1 MKEKIALISVIVPI
15 YKVQDYLDECV
26 ESIINQTYSNIELI
40 LVDDGSPDECP
51 NMCDAWAKK
60 DSRIKVV
67 HKKNGGLSSAR
78 NAGIDVANGEYIC
91 FVDSD
96 DFICKDALQNL
107 YNRIKDD
114 ATVGITSGMIYR
126 YQDGCTSN
134 FKDVWLCS
142 VEKVIPASEFLLETM
157 SQKASYTVWNK
168 LYRREVVG
176 NTRFREG
183 RNNEDTLFMYD
194 LGKKITNMNVCM
206 VEIPQYVYYYRYRED
221 SICTTAKIPLAI
233 DILGNYELMM
243 EDCKNTNS
251 QLYDILYLSYV
262 RTLYGFVDSLL
273 LNPVWYPLYFS
284 EYQKKL
290 RLVPFEYVKRKFQLN
305 DALYIQLLKYSP
317 LIRKIIR
324 RIRECKL

>member
-1 MKEKIALISVIVPI
+1 MRKHSLISVIVPI
-15 YKVQDYLDECV
+15 YKVQDYLKECI
-26 ESIINQTYSNIELI
+26 ESIINQTYSDIEVI
-40 LVDDGSPDECP
+40 LVDDGSPDRCP
-51 NMCDAWAKK
+51 QMCDEWAKR
-60 DSRIKVV
+60 DSRIRVV

-78 NAGIDVANGEYIC
+78 NAGLDVAKGEYIS

-96 DFICKDALQNL
+96 DFICKDALENL

-114 ATVGITSGMIYR
+114 KSIGITSGLIYR
-126 YQDGCTSN
+126 YQDGSISN
-134 FKDVWLCS
+134 FKAQWLCS
-142 VEKVIPASEFLLETM
+142 KEIVIPASEFLLETM
-157 SQKASYTVWNK
+157 SQKTSYTVWNK
-168 LYRREVVG
+168 LYRRDVIG

-194 LGKKITNMNVCM
+194 LGKNIAILNVCM
-206 VEIPQYVYYYRYRED
+206 VEIPHYVYYYRYRED
-221 SICTTAKIPLAI
+221 SICTTAKIPLTI

-243 EDCKNTNS
+243 EDSKNTNS
-251 QLYDILYLSYV
+251 RLYDVLYLSYV

-290 RLVPFEYVKRKFQLN
+290 RLVHFEYIKRKFQLN
-305 DALYIQLLKYSP
+305 DVLYIQLLKYNP

-324 RIRECKL
+324 KIREREL

>member
-1 MKEKIALISVIVPI
+1 MRKLSLISVIVPI
-15 YKVQDYLDECV
+15 YKVQDYLKECI
-26 ESIINQTYSNIELI
+26 ESIINQTYSDIEVI
-40 LVDDGSPDECP
+40 LVDDGSPDRCP
-51 NMCDAWAKK
+51 QMCDEWAKR
-60 DSRIKVV
+60 DYRIRVV

-78 NAGIDVANGEYIC
+78 NAGLDVAKGEYIS

-96 DFICKDALQNL
+96 DFICKDALENL

-114 ATVGITSGMIYR
+114 KSIGIISGLIYR
-126 YQDGCTSN
+126 YQDGSINN
-134 FKDVWLCS
+134 FKDQWLCS
-142 VEKVIPASEFLLETM
+142 KEIVIPSSEFLFETM
-157 SQKASYTVWNK
+157 SQKSSYTVWNK
-168 LYRREVVG
+168 LYRREVIG

-194 LGKKITNMNVCM
+194 LGKNIAILNVCM
-206 VEIPQYVYYYRYRED
+206 VEIPHYVYYYRYRED

-243 EDCKNTNS
+243 EDSKNTNS
-251 QLYDILYLSYV
+251 RLYDVLYLSYV

-290 RLVPFEYVKRKFQLN
+290 RLVHFEYIKRKFQLN
-305 DALYIQLLKYSP
+305 DVLYIQLLKYNP

-324 RIRECKL
+324 KIREREL

>member
-1 MKEKIALISVIVPI
+1 MDQSLISVIVPI

-26 ESIINQTYSNIELI
+26 ESIINQTYSNIEII

-60 DSRIKVV
+60 DSRIRVV

-96 DFICKDALQNL
+96 DFICKDALENL

-157 SQKASYTVWNK
+157 SQKTSYTVWNK

-194 LGKKITNMNVCM
+194 LGKNITSMNVCM

-233 DILGNYELMM
+233 DILGNCELMM

-251 QLYDILYLSYV
+251 QLYDVLYLSYV

-273 LNPVWYPLYFS
+273 LNRVWYPLYFS

-305 DALYIQLLKYSP
+305 DALYIQLLKYNP
-317 LIRKIIR
+317 FLRKILR
-324 RIRECKL
+324 RIKEHKL

>member
-1 MKEKIALISVIVPI
+1 MVMDQSLISVIVPI

-26 ESIINQTYSNIELI
+26 ESIINQTYSNIEII

-60 DSRIKVV
+60 DSRIRVV

-96 DFICKDALQNL
+96 DFICKDALENL

-157 SQKASYTVWNK
+157 SQKTSYTVWNK

-194 LGKKITNMNVCM
+194 LGKNITSMNVCM

-251 QLYDILYLSYV
+251 RLYDVLYLSYV

>member
-1 MKEKIALISVIVPI
+1 MRKHSLISVIVPI
-15 YKVQDYLDECV
+15 YKVQDYLKECI
-26 ESIINQTYSNIELI
+26 ESIINQTYSDIEVI
-40 LVDDGSPDECP
+40 LVDDGSPDRCP
-51 NMCDAWAKK
+51 QMCDEWAKR
-60 DSRIKVV
+60 DSRIRVV

-78 NAGIDVANGEYIC
+78 NAGLDVAKGEYIS

-96 DFICKDALQNL
+96 DFICKDALENL

-114 ATVGITSGMIYR
+114 KSIGITSGLIYR
-126 YQDGCTSN
+126 YQDSSISN
-134 FKDVWLCS
+134 FKAQWLCS
-142 VEKVIPASEFLLETM
+142 KEIVIPASEFLLETM
-157 SQKASYTVWNK
+157 SQKTSYTVWNK
-168 LYRREVVG
+168 LYRRDVIG

-194 LGKKITNMNVCM
+194 LGKNIAILNVCM
-206 VEIPQYVYYYRYRED
+206 VEIPHYVYYYRYRED

-233 DILGNYELMM
+233 DILDNYELMM

-251 QLYDILYLSYV
+251 RLYDVLYFSYV

-290 RLVPFEYVKRKFQLN
+290 RFIPFEYVKRKFQLN

-317 LIRKIIR
+317 HIRKIIR
-324 RIRECKL
+324 KIREREL

>member
-1 MKEKIALISVIVPI
+1 MRKHSLISVIVPI
-15 YKVQDYLDECV
+15 YKVQDYLKECI
-26 ESIINQTYSNIELI
+26 ESIINQTYSDIEVI
-40 LVDDGSPDECP
+40 LVDDGSPDRCP
-51 NMCDAWAKK
+51 QMCDEWAKR
-60 DSRIKVV
+60 DSRIRVV

-78 NAGIDVANGEYIC
+78 NAGLDVAKGEYIS

-96 DFICKDALQNL
+96 DFICKDALENL

-114 ATVGITSGMIYR
+114 KSIGITSGLIYR
-126 YQDGCTSN
+126 YQEGSINN
-134 FKDVWLCS
+134 FKDQWLCS
-142 VEKVIPASEFLLETM
+142 KEIVIPSSEFLLETM
-157 SQKASYTVWNK
+157 SQKTSYTVWNK
-168 LYRREVVG
+168 LYRRDVIG

-194 LGKKITNMNVCM
+194 LGKNIAILNVCM
-206 VEIPQYVYYYRYRED
+206 VEIPHYVYYYRYRED

-243 EDCKNTNS
+243 EDCRNTNS
-251 QLYDILYLSYV
+251 RLYDVLYFSYV

-273 LNPVWYPLYFS
+273 LNPVWYPLYFT

-290 RLVPFEYVKRKFQLN
+290 RLVPFGYVKRKFQLN

-317 LIRKIIR
+317 HIRKIIR
-324 RIRECKL
+324 KIREREL

>member
-1 MKEKIALISVIVPI
+1 MDQSLISVIVPI

-26 ESIINQTYSNIELI
+26 ESIINQTYSNIEII

-60 DSRIKVV
+60 DSRIRVV

-78 NAGIDVANGEYIC
+78 NAGLDVANGEYIC

-96 DFICKDALQNL
+96 DFICKDALENL

-157 SQKASYTVWNK
+157 SQKTSYTVWNK

-194 LGKKITNMNVCM
+194 LGKNITSMNVCM

-221 SICTTAKIPLAI
+221 SICTTSKIPLAI

-251 QLYDILYLSYV
+251 QLYDVLYLSYV

-273 LNPVWYPLYFS
+273 LNRIWFPLYFT

-305 DALYIQLLKYSP
+305 DALYIQLLKYNP
-317 LIRKIIR
+317 LLRKIIR
-324 RIRECKL
+324 KIRECKL

>member
-1 MKEKIALISVIVPI
+1 MRNHSLISVIVPI
-15 YKVQDYLDECV
+15 YKVQDYLKECI
-26 ESIINQTYSNIELI
+26 ESIINQTYSDIEVI
-40 LVDDGSPDECP
+40 LVDDGSPDRCP
-51 NMCDAWAKK
+51 QMCDEWAKR
-60 DSRIKVV
+60 DSRIRVV

-78 NAGIDVANGEYIC
+78 NAGLDVAKGEYIS

-96 DFICKDALQNL
+96 DFICKDALENL

-114 ATVGITSGMIYR
+114 KSIGITSGLIYR
-126 YQDGCTSN
+126 YQDGSINN
-134 FKDVWLCS
+134 FKDQWLCS
-142 VEKVIPASEFLLETM
+142 KEIVIPSSEFLLETM
-157 SQKASYTVWNK
+157 SQKTSYTVWNK
-168 LYRREVVG
+168 LYRRDVIG

-194 LGKKITNMNVCM
+194 LGKNIAILNVCM
-206 VEIPQYVYYYRYRED
+206 VEIPHYVYYYRYRED
-221 SICTTAKIPLAI
+221 SICTSAKIPLAI

-251 QLYDILYLSYV
+251 RLYDVLYFSYV

-290 RLVPFEYVKRKFQLN
+290 RLVPFEYVKRKFQLK
-305 DALYIQLLKYSP
+305 DAFYIQLLKYSP
-317 LIRKIIR
+317 YIRKIIR
-324 RIRECKL
+324 KIREREL

>member
-1 MKEKIALISVIVPI
+1 MALISVIVPI

-26 ESIINQTYSNIELI
+26 ESIINQIYSNIEII

-51 NMCDAWAKK
+51 NMCDAWVKK

-78 NAGIDVANGEYIC
+78 NAGLDVANGEYIC

-157 SQKASYTVWNK
+157 SQKTSYTVWNK

-194 LGKKITNMNVCM
+194 LGKNITSMNVCM

-221 SICTTAKIPLAI
+221 SICTTSKIPLAI

-251 QLYDILYLSYV
+251 RLYDVLYLSYV

-273 LNPVWYPLYFS
+273 LNPVWYPLYFTK
-284 EYQKKL
+284 YQQKL

-305 DALYIQLLKYSP
+305 DALYIQLLKYNP
-317 LIRKIIR
+317 FLRKILRWIK
-324 RIRECKL
+324 EHKL

>member
-1 MKEKIALISVIVPI
+1 MALISVIVPI

-26 ESIINQTYSNIELI
+26 ESIINQTYSNIEII

-60 DSRIKVV
+60 DSRIRVV

-78 NAGIDVANGEYIC
+78 NAGIEVANGEYIC

-157 SQKASYTVWNK
+157 SQKTSYTVWNK

-194 LGKKITNMNVCM
+194 LGKNITSMNVCM

-221 SICTTAKIPLAI
+221 SICTTSKIPLAI

-243 EDCKNTNS
+243 EDCKNTYS
-251 QLYDILYLSYV
+251 RLYDVLYLSYV

-273 LNPVWYPLYFS
+273 LNPVWYPLYFTK
-284 EYQKKL
+284 YQQKL

-305 DALYIQLLKYSP
+305 DALYIQLLKYNP
-317 LIRKIIR
+317 FLRKILRWIK
-324 RIRECKL
+324 EHKL

>member
-1 MKEKIALISVIVPI
+1 MMSNSIISVIVPI

-26 ESIINQTYSNIELI
+26 GSIVGQTYPNIEII

-51 NMCDAWAKK
+51 QMCDAWARK

-78 NAGIDVANGEYIC
+78 NAGLDVANGEYIC

-96 DFICKDALQNL
+96 DFICKDALLNL

-114 ATVGITSGMIYR
+114 ASVGITSGLIYR
-126 YQDGCTSN
+126 FQDGKASV
-134 FKDVWLCS
+134 FRDDWLRS
-142 VEKVIPASEFLLETM
+142 EEKIVSAADFLIATM
-157 SQKASYTVWNK
+157 SQKSSYTVWNK
-168 LYRREVVG
+168 LYRRSLIG
-176 NTRFREG
+176 DTRFREG

-194 LGKKITNMNVCM
+194 LGQNVVNQNLTM

-221 SICTTAKIPLAI
+221 SICTTSKVPLAV

-243 EDCKNTNS
+243 SDCKDTNRRLHEV
-251 QLYDILYLSYV
+251 LYHLYV

-273 LNPVWYPLYFS
+273 LNAVWYPLYFGK
-284 EYQKKL
+284 YQKKIKQI
-290 RLVPFEYVKRKFQLN
+290 PFKYVRHTFHLN
-305 DALYIQLLKYSP
+305 DIVYIELLKYMP
-317 LIRKIIR
+317 FMRKMIR
-324 RIRECKL
+324 RIKEREL

>member
-1 MKEKIALISVIVPI
+1 MDQSLISVIVPI

-26 ESIINQTYSNIELI
+26 ESIINQTYSNIEII

-60 DSRIKVV
+60 DSRIRVV

-78 NAGIDVANGEYIC
+78 NAGLDVANGEYIC

-96 DFICKDALQNL
+96 DFICKDALENL

-157 SQKASYTVWNK
+157 SQKTSYTVWNK

-194 LGKKITNMNVCM
+194 LGKNITSMNVCM

-221 SICTTAKIPLAI
+221 SICTTSKIPLAI

-251 QLYDILYLSYV
+251 QLYDVLYLSYV

-273 LNPVWYPLYFS
+273 LNPVWYPLYFTK
-284 EYQKKL
+284 YQQKL

-305 DALYIQLLKYSP
+305 DALYIQLLKYNP
-317 LIRKIIR
+317 LLRKIIR
-324 RIRECKL
+324 KIKEREL

>member
-1 MKEKIALISVIVPI
+1 MDQSLISVIVPI

-26 ESIINQTYSNIELI
+26 ESIINQTYSNIEII

-60 DSRIKVV
+60 DSRIRVV

-78 NAGIDVANGEYIC
+78 NAGIEVANGEYIC

-96 DFICKDALQNL
+96 DFICKDALENL
-107 YNRIKDD
+107 YNRIKGD

-126 YQDGCTSN
+126 YQDGYTSN

-157 SQKASYTVWNK
+157 SQKTSYTVWNK

-194 LGKKITNMNVCM
+194 LGKNITSMNVCM

-251 QLYDILYLSYV
+251 QLYDVLYLSYV

-273 LNPVWYPLYFS
+273 LNRVWFPLYFTK
-284 EYQKKL
+284 YQKKL
-290 RLVPFEYVKRKFQLN
+290 RSVPFEYVKRKFQLN
-305 DALYIQLLKYSP
+305 DAFYIQLLKYNP
-317 LIRKIIR
+317 FLRKILR
-324 RIRECKL
+324 RIKEHKL

>member
-1 MKEKIALISVIVPI
+1 MRKHSLISVIVPI
-15 YKVQDYLDECV
+15 YKVQDYLKECI
-26 ESIINQTYSNIELI
+26 ESIINQTYSDIEVI
-40 LVDDGSPDECP
+40 LVDDGSPDRCP
-51 NMCDAWAKK
+51 QMCDEWAKR
-60 DSRIKVV
+60 DSRIRVV

-78 NAGIDVANGEYIC
+78 NAGLDVAKGEYIS

-96 DFICKDALQNL
+96 DFICKDALENL

-114 ATVGITSGMIYR
+114 KSIGITSGLIYR
-126 YQDGCTSN
+126 YQEGSINN
-134 FKDVWLCS
+134 FKDQWLCS
-142 VEKVIPASEFLLETM
+142 KEIVIPSSEFLLETM
-157 SQKASYTVWNK
+157 SQKTSYTVWNK
-168 LYRREVVG
+168 LYRRDVIG

-194 LGKKITNMNVCM
+194 LGKNIAILNVCM
-206 VEIPQYVYYYRYRED
+206 VEIPHYVYYYRYRED

-243 EDCKNTNS
+243 EDCRNTNS
-251 QLYDILYLSYV
+251 RLYDVLYFSYV

-273 LNPVWYPLYFS
+273 LNPVWYPLYFT

-290 RLVPFEYVKRKFQLN
+290 RLVPFGYVKRKFQLN

-317 LIRKIIR
+317 NIRKIIR
-324 RIRECKL
+324 KIREREL